1 MRAIRTQVYL
11 TEEQRK
17 RIDRLA
23 SARGLTLAA
32 IVRRAVDIYLD
43 AELPD
48 PVPILAATF
57 GAAPDA
63 TMPDRNEWSR
73 G

>member
-1 MRAIRTQVYL
+1 MSSVRTQVYL
-11 TEEQRK
+11 TEEQRR

-23 SARGLTLAA
+23 SARGLSLAA
-32 IVRRAVDIYLD
+32 IVRSALDAYLD

-48 PVPILAATF
+48 PVPILTATF

-63 TMPDRNEWSR
+63 SVPDRSEWSR